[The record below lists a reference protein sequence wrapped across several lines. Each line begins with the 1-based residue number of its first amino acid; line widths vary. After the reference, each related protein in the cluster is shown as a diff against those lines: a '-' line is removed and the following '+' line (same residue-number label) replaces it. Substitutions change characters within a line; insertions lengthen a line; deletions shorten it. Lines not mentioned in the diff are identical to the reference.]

1 MNHTLGED
9 IHMVIEGLYLGNS
22 DAIYNVERLKMLVSR
37 ATRDIT
43 CSNTEHI
50 PRTSAVTPT
59 PGAIRR

>member
-37 ATRDIT
+37 SIHHIT
-43 CSNTEHI
+43 CSNTEHLTRPRAII
-50 PRTSAVTPT
+50 PASRGV
-59 PGAIRR
+59 RR